1 MDYRRRYDGR
11 ICVND
16 RTYNSISTAVQDS
29 FQVPAER
36 DPAVFRRSIHRERL
50 YLHDMRLP
58 STDSASVIHKRIL
71 QDSEHFCLLEQYPAK
86 DNSKEGFRRIFPF
99 LFTFIL
105 SSVQLVNIA
114 TGYSI
119 YAFDWEAMHRLTIGA
134 FICIFALVYFC
145 MRRNFRQGPYIPFK
159 GIDYLGVILW
169 SLWLLCI
176 IFIFVYG
183 EHYEWLEGEEIR
195 TALVFS
201 AVLLVLAIHR
211 AATIRHP
218 YISLKT
224 FSQKNMLFIFILFGC
239 MTLMSATSTSIQNI
253 FTGSIL
259 GFDARH
265 NADLNWGIVAGI
277 CAGTGFSYL
286 ATVKCGWRMKDIV
299 FAGFVSFFLYQCMLY
314 FLIDTSTEKYMLY
327 LPLFFKGAG
336 VSIIYTSLTYALA
349 GCVTFSYYFEAMCVI
364 GFIRTS
370 FGGPMSSAIVTHF
383 FKHATIE
390 NTSGLGSYVDSMY
403 LDLQPLASV
412 SGEFQRQMMMVS
424 IKEVYG
430 YAVIAAIT
438 ILIAIMMSDYRH
450 LAGTDSGQML
460 KLIQI
465 WKSIRHK
472 SIGKSDN
479 NP

>member
-1 MDYRRRYDGR
+1 MQ
-11 ICVND
+11 
-16 RTYNSISTAVQDS
+16 S
-29 FQVPAER
+29 
-36 DPAVFRRSIHRERL
+36 
-50 YLHDMRLP
+50 P
-58 STDSASVIHKRIL
+58 SPEEVESA
-71 QDSEHFCLLEQYPAK
+71 
-86 DNSKEGFRRIFPF
+86 RRIMAWKDFVPMPLRFP
-99 LFTFIL
+99 LFIL
-105 SSVQLVNIA
+105 I
-114 TGYSI
+114 I
-119 YAFDWEAMHRLTIGA
+119 M
-134 FICIFALVYFC
+134 VYMFS
-145 MRRNFRQGPYIPFK
+145 G
-159 GIDYLGVILW
+159 GV
-169 SLWLLCI
+169 
-176 IFIFVYG
+176 Y
-183 EHYEWLEGEEIR
+183 
-195 TALVFS
+195 
-201 AVLLVLAIHR
+201 
-211 AATIRHP
+211 
-218 YISLKT
+218 
-224 FSQKNMLFIFILFGC
+224 
-239 MTLMSATSTSIQNI
+239 MSATSTSIQNI

-277 CAGTGFSYL
+277 CAGTGFFYL

-299 FAGFVSFFLYQCMLY
+299 FAGFVSFFLYQC
-314 FLIDTSTEKYMLY
+314 MLY